1 MNATRESDDRLL
13 IWLRMRCRGV
23 SIGKIAA
30 QYGVSRALVH
40 TQTDAVRQADIE
52 QCGEKVRAA
61 YW

>member
-1 MNATRESDDRLL
+1 MNATRESDERLL

-40 TQTDAVRQADIE
+40 TQTDGVRQADI
-52 QCGEKVRAA
+52 
-61 YW
+61 